1 MSVLHGLVQLI
12 HVHQLKRSC
21 GEVCLPS
28 VNIALPPQHDPEITP
43 TLLLHTLF
51 LLERE
56 GGGEYSEA
64 RLSQIGTVV
73 WKFMSKSIAT
83 LGT

>member
-1 MSVLHGLVQLI
+1 MATTLTHQSMTIQLTQQHTHI
-12 HVHQLKRSC
+12 TTT
-21 GEVCLPS
+21 
-28 VNIALPPQHDPEITP
+28 LPPQHDPEITP
-43 TLLLHTLF
+43 TLLHTLF

-64 RLSQIGTVV
+64 RLSWLGTIV
-73 WKFMSKSIAT
+73 WKFMSESIAT